1 MCEGEYESLKAI
13 HAVSPGF
20 VPKPYAWGRHIQEEP
35 ETYFL
40 LAEFRDVGKQVRVLD
55 SSIENENTRNSETTL
70 LSINFNHSGRLSFLR
85 NTRRWNIVFRVSLLC
100 VVKLSFK

>member
-20 VPKPYAWGRHIQEEP
+20 VPKPYAWGRYSKEDP

-40 LAEFRDVGKQVRVLD
+40 LTEFRDVGKQVGPWYIFYLGVHLA
-55 SSIENENTRNSETTL
+55 
-70 LSINFNHSGRLSFLR
+70 
-85 NTRRWNIVFRVSLLC
+85 
-100 VVKLSFK
+100 